1 MEERVISREIIKEH
15 AVTLFI
21 QNGVDATSIN
31 KLVELCGIAKGTF
44 YLYFKNKN
52 DLVEEVFDQY
62 RKDFIIQVIDNNKD
76 IHNVNNFANSLIKY
90 FDEQPIFLIEL
101 RKHINSFREFDYIE
115 KTVLAFNKII
125 MSYFKFYED
134 RTISNIEI
142 YNQAIIV
149 MILEV
154 CYQGIVTQEKDE
166 TIKILCDIFKR
177 FFGCD

>member
-1 MEERVISREIIKEH
+1 MEDRVISREIIKEH
-15 AVTLFI
+15 AIKLFI
-21 QNGVDATSIN
+21 ENGVDATSIN

-62 RKDFIIQVIDNNKD
+62 RKDFIVQVVENNKD
-76 IHNVNNFANSLIKY
+76 IHNVNYFANSLIQY
-90 FDEQPIFLIEL
+90 FDEHPIFLIEL
-101 RKHINSFREFDYIE
+101 RKHINCYRDFLYIE
-115 KTVLAFNKII
+115 KTVLAFNKVIL
-125 MSYFKFYED
+125 SYFKVYD
-134 RTISNIEI
+134 GRSIKNIEI

-154 CYQGIVTQEKDE
+154 CYQGIVTQEKNDA
-166 TIKILCDIFKR
+166 INILCDIFKR